1 MRKINGLG
9 RRAASA
15 ALSAAMVLSLCPAA
29 SIQTALAAE
38 TGEDDIVADSVS
50 GGGYFW

>member
-1 MRKINGLG
+1 MRKTNSLG

-15 ALSAAMVLSLCPAA
+15 ALSAAMVLSLCPVA

-38 TGEDDIVADSVS
+38 TGESDVTADSVS
-50 GGGYFW
+50 GGGYFD

>member
-1 MRKINGLG
+1 MRKTNGLG

-15 ALSAAMVLSLCPAA
+15 ALSAAMMLSLCPAA

-38 TGEDDIVADSVS
+38 TGESAADSVS
-50 GGGYFW
+50 GGGYLG